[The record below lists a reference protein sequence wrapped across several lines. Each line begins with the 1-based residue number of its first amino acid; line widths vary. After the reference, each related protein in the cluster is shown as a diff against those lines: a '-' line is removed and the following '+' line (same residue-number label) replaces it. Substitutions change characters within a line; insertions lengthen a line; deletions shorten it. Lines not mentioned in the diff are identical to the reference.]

1 MSTTS
6 ASTAPAPRE
15 ENPSHRLARAELFR
29 FVAACYYEPGP
40 EFVEERLFDSMCAAA
55 ERLDPDLARRARR
68 LADAFARQPLE
79 ELLVDYTRLFLG
91 PGPVAAQPYARV
103 WMNGEQPILPMYA
116 EAGLEMD
123 EGFRDLPDHITAE
136 LEFLYVLIYQGGPEN
151 LRQRFLKE
159 QLGPWVRP
167 FTHAVKGGAET
178 AFYRELAELTER
190 MVTLEG
196 AR

>member
-6 ASTAPAPRE
+6 ASTAPALRQEDPAR
-15 ENPSHRLARAELFR
+15 RLARADLFR
-29 FVAACYYEPGP
+29 FLAACYYEPGT

-55 ERLDPDLARRARR
+55 ARLDPDLARRARS
-68 LADAFARQPLE
+68 LADAFHRETLD

-91 PGPVAAQPYARV
+91 PGPAAAQPYGRV
-103 WMNGEQPILPMYA
+103 WMDGEQPVLPMYA
-116 EAGLEMD
+116 EAGFGID
-123 EGFRDLPDHITAE
+123 ESFRDLPDHITAE

-151 LRQRFLKE
+151 LRKRFLTE

-167 FTHAVKGGAET
+167 FAQAVQAAAQT

-190 MVTLEG
+190 MVALE
-196 AR
+196 ARR